1 VFALIA
7 SFVSPTI
14 LTKAVDNTDYRDRY
28 CYDTAA
34 NRHVFNSYSNFNEY
48 RAASMKDIRGSTGST
63 TALGVGTVKLEVVKT
78 GGTTEK
84 IFLKDVLH
92 CPDFAT
98 NVIF

>member
-1 VFALIA
+1 
-7 SFVSPTI
+7 
-14 LTKAVDNTDYRDRY
+14 
-28 CYDTAA
+28 
-34 NRHVFNSYSNFNEY
+34 
-48 RAASMKDIRGSTGST
+48 MKDIRGSTGST